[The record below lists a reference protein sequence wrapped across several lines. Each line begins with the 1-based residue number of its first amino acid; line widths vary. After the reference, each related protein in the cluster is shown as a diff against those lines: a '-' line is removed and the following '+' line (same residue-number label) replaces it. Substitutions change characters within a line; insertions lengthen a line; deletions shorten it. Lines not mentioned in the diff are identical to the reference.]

1 MKSVRVQDY
10 MATRLVTFHEKTNVV
25 EAMDVFLNQR
35 ISGAPVVDASGK
47 LVGVVSELDI
57 LQAIVTSVYNG
68 ADPGVARVSEI
79 MTAEVESN
87 APDDDVVAVAREMLD
102 NKRRRRPIVEDGV
115 MKGQLTCRQIL
126 RAVTDMVDDAS

>member
-1 MKSVRVQDY
+1 MKMASVRDVMSTSPVTLDPDANVY
-10 MATRLVTFHEKTNVV
+10 EAANTILVN
-25 EAMDVFLNQR
+25 R
-35 ISGAPVVDASGK
+35 ISGAPVVDTDGK

-57 LQAIVTSVYNG
+57 LNAIVTSVYNG
-68 ADPGVARVSEI
+68 ADPGIARVSEI

-87 APDDDVVAVAREMLD
+87 APDDDVVSVAREMLD

-126 RAVTDMVDDAS
+126 RAVTDMVDDAQ